1 MDGTVIPA
9 VLGSIKTAIE
19 IANFINKSGLSLDQA
34 ETKLKLAELI
44 RALADSKLEIV
55 EAQGKLTKAEAR
67 IHELEQQLEV
77 RQVPEWRDPFYWIKT
92 EEGAEG
98 PFCQKC
104 YDSEKKLVRLLDQ
117 GDNCYECKV
126 CKSRYLT
133 LAHRERQAAS
143 IRKFTERKRG
153 PYY

>member
-19 IANFINKSGLSLDQA
+19 IANFINTSGLSLDQA
-34 ETKLKLAELI
+34 AAKLKLAELI
-44 RALADSKLEIV
+44 RALADSKLEVLEI
-55 EAQGKLTKAEAR
+55 QGKLTKAEAR
-67 IHELEQQLEV
+67 IRELEKQLEV
-77 RQVPEWRDPFYWIKT
+77 RQALEWRDPFYWIKT
-92 EEGAEG
+92 KEGTEG

-104 YDSEKKLVRLLDQ
+104 YDSEQKLVRLLDQ
-117 GDNCYECKV
+117 ADNCYECKV
-126 CKSRYLT
+126 CKSLYLT
-133 LAHRERQAAS
+133 QAYRERQTES